1 MLLNYQ
7 RLLEILRIDSNFK
20 IFFKKG
26 VDKAYKFLYNGF
38 IKRNEDKNMFYIL
51 LISLLPIA
59 YVMCTEVDE
68 KVLLENGVMP
78 YKKEN

>member
-1 MLLNYQ
+1 
-7 RLLEILRIDSNFK
+7 
-20 IFFKKG
+20 
-26 VDKAYKFLYNGF
+26 
-38 IKRNEDKNMFYIL
+38 MFYIL

-59 YVMCTEVDE
+59 YVMCSEVDE